1 MSNDSTPYEVMD
13 ALNVGMVE
21 VVTVIVVEKEAIT
34 LVAQYQR
41 KGFSH
46 WWAEHTCAEPCLID
60 VILEE

>member
-1 MSNDSTPYEVMD
+1 MD

-46 WWAEHTCAEPCLID
+46 WWAEHTCTEPFVTD
-60 VILEE
+60 VILEKCTE